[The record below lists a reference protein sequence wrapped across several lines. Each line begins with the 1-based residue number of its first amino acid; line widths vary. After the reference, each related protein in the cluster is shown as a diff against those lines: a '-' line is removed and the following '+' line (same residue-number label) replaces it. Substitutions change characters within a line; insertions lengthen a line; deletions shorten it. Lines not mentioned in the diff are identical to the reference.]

1 MGHTLRNVFF
11 LLIFCLL
18 AFKGVEHLAKVAKND
33 SGNRV
38 QRVVESAP
46 TPDQTN
52 PDDDEAMVLEAGAN
66 GHFTV
71 AAWVDGTDIDFIVD
85 TGASTVVLSPDD
97 ANRLGLHQS
106 SLDYDVVFSTA
117 NGEIRA
123 AMVTLSD
130 LRIGPIELDDVKA
143 AVIQSPMAM
152 SLLGMTALDR
162 LGGYEVEGDHMILRW

>member
-1 MGHTLRNVFF
+1 M
-11 LLIFCLL
+11 
-18 AFKGVEHLAKVAKND
+18 
-33 SGNRV
+33 
-38 QRVVESAP
+38 
-46 TPDQTN
+46 
-52 PDDDEAMVLEAGAN
+52 
-66 GHFTV
+66 

-97 ANRLGLHQS
+97 ASRLGLHPS
-106 SLDYDVVFSTA
+106 SLDYDAVFSTA

-152 SLLGMTALDR
+152 SLLGMTPLDR
-162 LGGYEVEGDHMILRW
+162 LCGYEVEGDRMILRW